1 MKLRQLSAGFS
12 AIVLCALLADGFFLT
27 RIWHAHS
34 EVVSAQEHRQKATRL
49 TQTLRQEIEY
59 LSKLVRAYTSTAETR
74 YLIYYYDILAIR
86 QGEKPAPAN
95 FNPDTYW
102 DQVVAG
108 EIQHKLPEDGPR
120 VSLSERMTSLGFSR
134 EEFQVLDAVLA
145 ATEAMKQI
153 EQVAFAATQG
163 LYDPDTK
170 DFVSDGKPQT
180 EFASHLVHG
189 TEYNR
194 LKAALSLTVDKL
206 VSLTDERTKQQAD
219 TASEA
224 LQRWIFLSLLSM
236 ALTTALVVIAFLTV
250 RRQVLQP
257 IDQLAGAASRLAT
270 NDYAARIDGIT
281 GVDEL
286 ISLAQ
291 TFNGMAQS
299 IADDIELQQ
308 AIRQELEKAQQ
319 RAEDASRAKSMFLA
333 NMSHEIRTPMNAII
347 GMAYLALKTDLNPR
361 QADYINKIHLAG
373 KSLLG
378 IINDILD
385 FSKVEAGKLELE
397 QVRFR
402 LEDVLNN
409 SLSMLRQKAFENEIE
424 LLLDIADPV
433 LLDKGMA
440 LMGDSLRLGQVLTN
454 LLSNAVKFTHQ
465 GHVKIGVAIE
475 ERTDDSAMLR
485 FTVSDTGI
493 GMNEEQVGRLF
504 QEFTQADGSTTRKYG
519 GTGLGLSISK
529 KLIEL
534 MGGRI
539 WIESQP
545 GVGTAFHF
553 TAIFPRVPAIGQGEI
568 PLQGIDTLR
577 VLIVDDQPE
586 ARTVLSNLLRALR
599 VGEAHL
605 PLGVESVAS
614 GEEALVLLARADAA
628 DTPFNILLLDWVMP
642 GLDGATLMRRL
653 QSMSLKQAPVAVVVS
668 AYDSDDMHLKAGRL
682 GITHFLSKPVLPD
695 ALRSTLQQLT
705 GQETSELS
713 RVDERDG
720 ESDLSGM
727 RILLVEDNLINQ
739 QLAVEL
745 LVSRGADITLAN
757 HGEEALQR
765 LAEQP
770 DGYFD
775 VVLMDLQMPV
785 MDGYEATRRLR
796 ADPRHF
802 RQPVVAMTAHAMTEE
817 RERCLTLGMNEH
829 LSKPIDP
836 EKLYATVGKFRR
848 NQAATR
854 SAPQRPV
861 PDDKLPLPA
870 HIEGLDT
877 SAGLRRAAGMS
888 AVYRKLLQ
896 QFAQDYADFRT
907 SLTASLAAGE
917 HGEAER
923 QAHTLKGLA
932 GTLGAEALQEAAA
945 QLETALKEGTGEVE
959 GALDKVVSLLA
970 PLTQALL
977 VELEDGSPV
986 ANEPLP
992 EQDTSLLGQDWPTW
1006 LPDLENMLIDGNF
1019 AASEL
1024 WHERRNQLASL
1035 ISAST
1040 TQKISR
1046 AIDEFEFDD
1055 ALMLLRNEF
1064 ARTD

>member
-86 QGEKPAPAN
+86 QGEKPAPVD

-108 EIQHKLPEDGPR
+108 EIQHQLPEDGPR
-120 VSLSERMTSLGFSR
+120 VSLPERMKSLGFSR
-134 EEFQVLDAVLA
+134 EEFLVLDAVIA
-145 ATEAMKQI
+145 ASEAMKQI

-163 LYDPDTK
+163 LYDPDTRE
-170 DFVSDGKPQT
+170 FVSDGKPQPD
-180 EFASHLVHG
+180 FASQLVHSAD
-189 TEYNR
+189 YNR
-194 LKAALSLTVDKL
+194 LKAALSITVNQL
-206 VSLTDERTKQQAD
+206 VSLTDERTKIQAD
-219 TASEA
+219 AAGDA

-236 ALTTALVVIAFLTV
+236 ALTTVLVVVAFLTI

-257 IDQLAGAASRLAT
+257 IDQLASAAGRLAG
-270 NDYAARIDGIT
+270 NDYAVRIDGVN

-308 AIRQELEKAQQ
+308 AIQQELEKAQQ

-347 GMAYLALKTDLNPR
+347 GMAYLALKTDLTPR

-424 LLLDIADPV
+424 LLLDIAEPL
-433 LLDKGMA
+433 LLDKSLA

-465 GHVKIGVAIE
+465 GHVKVSVAID
-475 ERTDDSAMLR
+475 ERLDDAVRLH

-493 GMNEEQVGRLF
+493 GMSEEQVGRLF

-539 WIESQP
+539 WIESEP
-545 GVGTAFHF
+545 GVGTQFHF
-553 TAIFPRVPAIGQGEI
+553 NAVFPLVAAAGPGAM
-568 PLQGIDTLR
+568 PLQGIEQLR
-577 VLIVDDQPE
+577 VLIVDDQNE
-586 ARTVLSNLLRALR
+586 ARTVLANLLRALR

-605 PLGVESVAS
+605 PLGIETAS
-614 GEEALVLLARADAA
+614 SAEEALKLIRQAD
-628 DTPFNILLLDWVMP
+628 DSGRPFNLLLLDWVMP
-642 GLDGATLMRRL
+642 GIDGAGLMRQIQAGGL
-653 QSMSLKQAPVAVVVS
+653 QQPPVSVVVS
-668 AYDSDDMHLKAGRL
+668 AYDSDDMHEAAKKL
-682 GITHFLSKPVLPD
+682 GIGHFLSKPVLPD
-695 ALRSTLQQLT
+695 ALRNTLQQLT
-705 GQETSELS
+705 GQETCELAGD
-713 RVDERDG
+713 VDEAMAG
-720 ESDLSGM
+720 DLAGM
-727 RILLVEDNLINQ
+727 RVLLVEDNLINQ
-739 QLAVEL
+739 QLATEL
-745 LVSRGADITLAN
+745 LASRGAEVSLAN
-757 HGEEALQR
+757 HGEEALNI
-765 LAEQP
+765 LAAHP
-770 DGYFD
+770 AGHFD
-775 VVLMDLQMPV
+775 LVLMDLQMPV

-796 ADPRHF
+796 ADPRLF

-817 RERCLTLGMNEH
+817 RERCLALGMNEH

-836 EKLYATVGKFRR
+836 EKLFATVARFRP
-848 NQAATR
+848 AGSATGT
-854 SAPQRPV
+854 V
-861 PDDKLPLPA
+861 
-870 HIEGLDT
+870 T
-877 SAGLRRAAGMS
+877 S
-888 AVYRKLLQ
+888 
-896 QFAQDYADFRT
+896 
-907 SLTASLAAGE
+907 
-917 HGEAER
+917 
-923 QAHTLKGLA
+923 
-932 GTLGAEALQEAAA
+932 
-945 QLETALKEGTGEVE
+945 
-959 GALDKVVSLLA
+959 
-970 PLTQALL
+970 
-977 VELEDGSPV
+977 
-986 ANEPLP
+986 
-992 EQDTSLLGQDWPTW
+992 
-1006 LPDLENMLIDGNF
+1006 
-1019 AASEL
+1019 
-1024 WHERRNQLASL
+1024 
-1035 ISAST
+1035 
-1040 TQKISR
+1040 
-1046 AIDEFEFDD
+1046 
-1055 ALMLLRNEF
+1055 
-1064 ARTD
+1064 